1 MSKNDPRGRIMKR
14 LTVNGKTASV
24 MLVTLLLV
32 GLLLIACQPV
42 VTSNSTL
49 EASSTVSTVVPP
61 TSVPSTA
68 TLAPKSTA
76 TSAPSPSAPRET
88 EDLVTDTVELAT
100 SLPPTPSPIAVP
112 PTEPAGGPDVGAET
126 TYDLRPIEEVSASGP
141 PQIIDITATDAV
153 LLFESSV
160 PLACSVVYGT
170 TTAYGQIA
178 VDQDMNGG
186 AHTDHHPLLLEL
198 EPDTEYHYRV
208 QGSAP
213 DGTLYISNDTTFRT
227 LPAEEKTEINL
238 ASVDEGARIIAVSS
252 NFGGAANDETWGA
265 DGAIDGNRGTAWSSS
280 GDGNEAFVEIE
291 LAQPAKVYAVE
302 VWTRSM
308 SDGTAQ
314 IFDFTLTTD
323 TGEVLGPFTL
333 KDAAQAYRFEVDFVA
348 RSIRLDVVDSSGGNT
363 GLIELAVYGTP
374 IAN

>member
-1 MSKNDPRGRIMKR
+1 MKL
-14 LTVNGKTASV
+14 LTVDRKTAGI
-24 MLVTLLLV
+24 MLVTFLLA
-32 GLLLIACQPV
+32 GLLLIACQPA
-42 VTSNSTL
+42 VTSTSTL
-49 EASSTVSTVVPP
+49 EASSVVSTVVPP
-61 TSVPSTA
+61 TSVPSSA
-68 TLAPKSTA
+68 TLASESTA
-76 TSAPSPSAPRET
+76 TSAPSPSTPRET
-88 EDLVTDTVELAT
+88 EDFVTDTIESAT
-100 SLPPTPSPIAVP
+100 SIPATASPTAVP
-112 PTEPAGGPDVGAET
+112 PTEPTGAPDAGAGT
-126 TYDLRPIEEVSASGP
+126 TYDLRPIEEISASGP
-141 PQIIDITATDAV
+141 PQIVDMTATDAV
-153 LLFESSV
+153 LLFESSI

-170 TTAYGQIA
+170 TTAYGQIS
-178 VDQDMNGG
+178 VDQDMDGG
-186 AHTDHHPLLLEL
+186 AHTDHHPLLLGL

-208 QGSAP
+208 QGAAP
-213 DGTLYISNDTTFRT
+213 DGTLYISNDMTFRT

-265 DGAIDGNRGTAWSSS
+265 EGAIDGNRGTAWSSS
-280 GDGNEAFVEIE
+280 GDGNDAFLEIE

-323 TGEVLGPFTL
+323 AGEVLGPFTL
-333 KDAAQAYRFEVDFVA
+333 KDAAQAHRFEVDAVA